1 MAGDWGGFLGILAM
15 VNVAYGSNMDVWK
28 QGMKEEEAAE
38 GMVTEEESTDEAT
51 EGESPE
57 SDDAAEEV
65 GEALYFSF

>member
-1 MAGDWGGFLGILAM
+1 
-15 VNVAYGSNMDVWK
+15 
-28 QGMKEEEAAE
+28 MKEEEAAE